1 MFMVYKTV
9 NELIS
14 SKQQQQQQQQQN
26 QPDESNKSNR
36 LNSSQI
42 LNSNIISFKMNEKED
57 INYLKIEPI
66 ELTFKHLSE
75 NFNTQ
80 KYKPI
85 CSFWNYSKE

>member
-1 MFMVYKTV
+1 MYLEKSQMFMFMVYKTV

-14 SKQQQQQQQQQN
+14 PNHQN
-26 QPDESNKSNR
+26 ETNKTNR

-75 NFNTQ
+75 NYYPE

-85 CSFWNYSKE
+85 CSFWNYSRE